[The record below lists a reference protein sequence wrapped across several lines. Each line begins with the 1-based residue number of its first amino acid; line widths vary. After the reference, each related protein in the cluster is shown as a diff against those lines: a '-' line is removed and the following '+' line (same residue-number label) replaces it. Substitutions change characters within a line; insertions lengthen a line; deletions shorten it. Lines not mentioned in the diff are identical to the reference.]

1 MYPVHMTTVEALP
14 PERPIH
20 GQMVLLPTPP
30 PGGFTAADLPRLIEA
45 VDARFE
51 LLDGEVLMMA
61 PATHWHDEVID
72 ILKHALRRIAPQALV
87 VATEKGIDLGTTVP
101 EPDVLLVS
109 RAVVTSGS
117 LVFQPSDVHLAIEV
131 VSPGTTTKDR
141 TLRPAQYAGA
151 SIKCFWRVEN
161 EDDAMVVYTFELLP
175 EGGYAPTGV
184 FRGKVKVDRPFPIDI
199 DLPEVTW
206 LSVAA
211 ELGPVGA
218 EACVTW
224 PDGALTAGSSNPR
237 LLGTGWAQARLSLGD
252 HAATWADGGN
262 FGRRPIPYADGI
274 FRASRP
280 RVAA

>member
-1 MYPVHMTTVEALP
+1 MTTVEALP

-87 VATEKGIDLGTTVP
+87 VATEKGIDLGRTVP
-101 EPDVLLVS
+101 EPDVLVVS
-109 RAVVTSGS
+109 RVVVTSGS

-131 VSPGTTTKDR
+131 VSPGTTTKGR
-141 TLRPAQYAGA
+141 TLRASQYATAGTGW
-151 SIKCFWRVEN
+151 FWRERGRRYGRLHLRT
-161 EDDAMVVYTFELLP
+161 AS

-184 FRGKVKVDRPFPIDI
+184 FRSRVKVDFPFPIDI
-199 DLPEVTW
+199 ELPEVTW
-206 LSVAA
+206 
-211 ELGPVGA
+211 
-218 EACVTW
+218 
-224 PDGALTAGSSNPR
+224 
-237 LLGTGWAQARLSLGD
+237 
-252 HAATWADGGN
+252 
-262 FGRRPIPYADGI
+262 
-274 FRASRP
+274 
-280 RVAA
+280 